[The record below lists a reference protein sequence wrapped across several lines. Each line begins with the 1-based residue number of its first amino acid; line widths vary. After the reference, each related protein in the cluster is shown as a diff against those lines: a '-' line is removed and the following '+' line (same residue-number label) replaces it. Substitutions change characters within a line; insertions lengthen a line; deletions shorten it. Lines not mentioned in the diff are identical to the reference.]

1 MEILHIQD
9 LSFSYPKSKSKAL
22 THVSMTINEG
32 DFVVIC
38 GESGSGK
45 TTLLKLIKKELA
57 PIGNKEGRILYNG
70 TEIDKLEQRVSA
82 TDIGFVL
89 QNPESQIV
97 TDKVWHELAFGL
109 ENLGVPADIIR
120 RRTAETASYFG
131 IDDQY
136 RQSTDSLS
144 GGQKQLLN
152 LASVMVMQPRILI
165 LDEPTSQLD
174 PIASDEFIAT
184 LKKLNDELGITIILT
199 EHRLESVFPITN
211 KVAVMEKGRVIS
223 FDSPRKVGNQLK
235 HNKISL
241 GFPCAVRMFQGLDAS
256 GECPLTIKEGRDY
269 LASSFS
275 QSKGK
280 SVAVTDTSFDET
292 ALEAKDL
299 WFRYEKRSADILR
312 GVSISLHK
320 GEIYTTLGSTGVGKT
335 TLLNVLS
342 GINRAYK
349 GGVKVFGKKLSQY
362 KNNSLYKGNLAL
374 LPQNPAI
381 VFTQDTV
388 REDYAKLLKALGL
401 ANQEIDER
409 IADISDKLG
418 LSDLLDCHPS
428 DLSGGEQQKCAI
440 GKTLLSSPKILLLD
454 EPTKSIDAYAK
465 QELIGLLKGLKASGM
480 AVLIVSHDI
489 EFAAQISD
497 KCALFFDGELI
508 AQDEPHRFFSGNN
521 YYTTAAYRISRG
533 FFENAVLTDE
543 IITLCKE
550 NYDD

>member
-362 KNNSLYKGNLAL
+362 KNNSLYKDNLAL